1 MKKMNVFLLCIIIAL
16 VSGIIGFAIGITIN
30 GNSKNENNLVGTYK
44 TNSWNGKEAV
54 LVLQK
59 DKTMIHP
66 TGYNGTWL
74 MNEGKLYIEYDYID
88 TVGQSADEMITMFS
102 KENQPTSEKNYMK
115 HEKQE
120 ITIVEG
126 GLILSGHFFEKV
138 INNNI

>member
-1 MKKMNVFLLCIIIAL
+1 
-16 VSGIIGFAIGITIN
+16 
-30 GNSKNENNLVGTYK
+30 
-44 TNSWNGKEAV
+44 
-54 LVLQK
+54 
-59 DKTMIHP
+59 MIHP
-66 TGYNGTWL
+66 TGYNGTWF

-88 TVGQSADEMITMFS
+88 TVAQSADEMITMFS
-102 KENQPTSEKNYMK
+102 KENQLTSEKNYMK